1 MSAKKVIHQN
11 VDEIVSQG
19 LFSSDG
25 TPRTLSVDH
34 FVDSVAS
41 WATDLSSKLDVSGG
55 SLTGP
60 LTVGGKVTI
69 AGDLE
74 VQGSNV
80 IVDAETIHLADNF
93 IVLNSDTTAT
103 PQDAGIEVNRGT
115 TNTVRRLWWDET
127 NTRWTVDAYDF
138 QAGKFIGALEGNAD
152 TSTIWAAP
160 IKVELVGE
168 VQGDVQVDGS
178 GDVQISTT
186 VDFTTHNHDGAYYTK
201 TAVDNL
207 LNLKADL
214 GHDHNGA
221 YYLKSEVDTK
231 ISTFTSDLAT
241 KANVADVY
249 TKTDVDGHLANK
261 ADVGDSYTKADA
273 DALLANKADVGG
285 SYTKADADA
294 LLVVKANTADVYSK
308 TDADALLAVKANVAD
323 VYTKSEVDNAITNS
337 GFTPAYQVST
347 DTNGDTV
354 IDFTPS
360 P

>member
-201 TAVDNL
+201 TVVDGF
-207 LNLKADL
+207 LNSKSDV
-214 GHDHNGA
+214 GHDHDA
-221 YYLKSEVDTK
+221 MYYTETEIDTK
-231 ISTFTSDLAT
+231 VATLNSSIAT
-241 KANVADVY
+241 KANVSDVY
-249 TKTDVDGHLANK
+249 TKGDVDGYLANK
-261 ADVGDSYTKADA
+261 ANVSDVYTKGDV
-273 DALLANKADVGG
+273 DGYLANKA
-285 SYTKADADA
+285 
-294 LLVVKANTADVYSK
+294 
-308 TDADALLAVKANVAD
+308 NVSD
-323 VYTKSEVDNAITNS
+323 VYTKGDVDGYLANKVDAS
-337 GFTPAYQVST
+337 STPYSVST
-347 DTNGDTV
+347 DGNGDTV
-354 IDFTPS
+354 IDFTP
-360 P
+360 

>member
-1 MSAKKVIHQN
+1 MAAKKVIHQN

-34 FVDSVAS
+34 FVDSVAT
-41 WATDLSSKLDVSGG
+41 WTTDLANKLDLSGG
-55 SLTGP
+55 SLTGA
-60 LTVGGKVTI
+60 LNVGGNVVI

-74 VQGSNV
+74 VQGSQV
-80 IVDAETIHLADNF
+80 IVDAEMIHLADNF

-115 TNTVRRLWWDET
+115 TNTSRRLWWDET

-168 VQGDVQVDGS
+168 VQGNVQVDGS
-178 GDVQISTT
+178 GDVQINTT
-186 VDFTTHNHDGAYYTK
+186 VDFTTHNHDGAYYTQ

-207 LNLKADL
+207 LSLKADL

-221 YYLKSEVDTK
+221 YYLKGEVDTK

-249 TKTDVDGHLANK
+249 TKTDVDGFLGNK
-261 ADVGDSYTKADA
+261 ADAAT
-273 DALLANKADVGG
+273 
-285 SYTKADADA
+285 T
-294 LLVVKANTADVYSK
+294 YSK
-308 TDADALLAVKANVAD
+308 TDVDGFLGNKADAAD
-323 VYTKSEVDNAITNS
+323 TYTKTEVDNAIVNS
-337 GFTPAYQVST
+337 GFTPAYSVT
-347 DTNGDTV
+347 VDGNGDTV

>member
-1 MSAKKVIHQN
+1 MAAKKVIHQN

-34 FVDSVAS
+34 FVDSVAT
-41 WATDLSSKLDVSGG
+41 WTTDLSNKLDLSGG
-55 SLTGP
+55 SLTGA
-60 LTVGGKVTI
+60 LNVGGNVVI

-80 IVDAETIHLADNF
+80 IVEAETIHLADNF

-115 TNTVRRLWWDET
+115 TNTSRRLWWDET

-152 TSTIWAAP
+152 TSTKWAAP
-160 IKVELVGE
+160 VKVELVGL
-168 VQGDVQVDGS
+168 VQGNVQVDGS

-186 VDFTTHNHDGAYYTK
+186 VDFTTHNHDGAYYTENE
-201 TAVDNL
+201 VDGFL
-207 LNLKADL
+207 ATKSDV
-214 GHDHNGA
+214 GHDHDA
-221 YYLKSEVDTK
+221 MYYTETEIDAKVATLNSS
-231 ISTFTSDLAT
+231 IAT

-249 TKTDVDGHLANK
+249 SKTDVDGFLGNK

-273 DALLANKADVGG
+273 DNLLGAKADVGD
-285 SYTKADADA
+285 SYTKADADN
-294 LLVVKANTADVYSK
+294 LLGAK
-308 TDADALLAVKANVAD
+308 ADAAALP
-323 VYTKSEVDNAITNS
+323 YS
-337 GFTPAYQVST
+337 VST
-347 DTNGDTV
+347 DGNGDTV
-354 IDFTPS
+354 IDFTVTP
-360 P
+360 